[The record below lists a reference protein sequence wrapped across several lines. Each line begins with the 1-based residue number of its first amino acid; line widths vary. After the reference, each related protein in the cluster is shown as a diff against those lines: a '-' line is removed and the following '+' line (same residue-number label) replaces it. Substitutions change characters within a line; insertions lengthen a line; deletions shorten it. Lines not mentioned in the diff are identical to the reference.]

1 MKAKFNNNT
10 SNISSI
16 GQQARLLMVDNRQRK
31 SNRQAT
37 MLERASEQVGLQ

>member
-1 MKAKFNNNT
+1 MNAKLNQNTNNT
-10 SNISSI
+10 TSI

-37 MLERASEQVGLQ
+37 MLERAAEQVGLQ